1 MYFKTIGSVAFC
13 LMFGCAGTALVA
25 GEQAEVHPPRQPL
38 MSKDPGENAPHL
50 EQPAALR
57 AELMALAEGDIGDR
71 VSKLR
76 RKVLKDLV
84 YVEGGSF
91 MMGDFGPWWSPEKL
105 YYTSRLDNKP
115 PYQVTLTGY
124 SLSRYKTTYA
134 EFDVYA
140 DATGQ
145 TRAGMEVRPGYEALQ
160 GNNRHPLVP
169 AGVYWQRAKD
179 YCLWLGKQTGVA
191 FDLPTEA
198 QWEYAARSRGQN
210 FIWATDN
217 GHIDMGRNMAT
228 YEQGNELRPVVRNPP
243 KGRRPSDSD
252 RAYLFPVGVFPPN
265 PLGLYDMNA
274 DGWEW
279 MQDWYS
285 ESWYRVSPERD
296 PKGPPSGT
304 LRSVRGY
311 AGGDYVS
318 GLNLIR
324 FKRDPMILEKDY
336 DTGVVK
342 PGLNTTHSVRCAVNQ
357 DHPVAQAN

>member
-1 MYFKTIGSVAFC
+1 
-13 LMFGCAGTALVA
+13 
-25 GEQAEVHPPRQPL
+25 

-198 QWEYAARSRGQN
+198 QWEY
-210 FIWATDN
+210 
-217 GHIDMGRNMAT
+217 
-228 YEQGNELRPVVRNPP
+228 
-243 KGRRPSDSD
+243 
-252 RAYLFPVGVFPPN
+252 
-265 PLGLYDMNA
+265 
-274 DGWEW
+274 
-279 MQDWYS
+279 
-285 ESWYRVSPERD
+285 
-296 PKGPPSGT
+296 
-304 LRSVRGY
+304 
-311 AGGDYVS
+311 
-318 GLNLIR
+318 
-324 FKRDPMILEKDY
+324 
-336 DTGVVK
+336 
-342 PGLNTTHSVRCAVNQ
+342 
-357 DHPVAQAN
+357 